1 MKNELIKQLKQCTS
15 QDEVDQ
21 IIRANPV
28 IFVDDKELN
37 NMAYNVRYNIEA
49 KRIENIK
56 IQEK

>member
-21 IIRANPV
+21 VIRANPV
-28 IFVDDKELN
+28 IFADDKELN
-37 NMAYNVRYNIEA
+37 NMAYNVRYSIEA

-56 IQEK
+56 TTNQ